1 MHSPHEKQIKAACLL
16 KLPRMRPIFMDN
28 DLELRAPSTY
38 SMASLDVSVLQQEL
52 HDLRARQREV
62 RTRDRITVTMSIG
75 STL

>member
-1 MHSPHEKQIKAACLL
+1 MH
-16 KLPRMRPIFMDN
+16 N
-28 DLELRAPSTY
+28 DLNLRAPSTY

-62 RTRDRITVTMSIG
+62 RTRDRITVTMRIR